1 MKYFYKIKNTKT
13 GLYKSAGYGNFRWS
27 KEGKVWKNIAALMGH
42 FAMYGRRNRTWLAE
56 NTPDWIVEMY
66 STEPV
71 ETKSVADFLK
81 ERWEK

>member
-13 GLYKSAGYGNFRWS
+13 GFYKSAGIWRFS
-27 KEGKVWKNIAALMGH
+27 VSGKVWKNISALMGH
-42 FAMYGRRNRTWLAE
+42 FAMYHKSRELFLEQAK
-56 NTPDWIVEMY
+56 DWVVEMY

-81 ERWEK
+81 ERWEKK